1 MNHEQIK
8 RIVQEVFEKAKKGSV
23 SHSKYALA
31 KQVVKEIHH
40 LNPKTLERAYSR
52 YIEKNDAISTPN
64 PDTVQFFCKY
74 IGYPDYEAY
83 VREKSLSKITNVD
96 NRTHEEKKGNDSKKN
111 EKIKKKY
118 TWSLTLKIVFVFGAI
133 VALTSYFTKKKNIIP
148 NLSIIQITM
157 LHDLH

>member
-8 RIVQEVFEKAKKGSV
+8 KIVQEVFEKAKKGSV

-52 YIEKNDAISTPN
+52 YIEKNNTISVPN
-64 PDTVQFFCKY
+64 PDTVRFFCKY
-74 IGYPDYEAY
+74 LGYRDYEEY
-83 VREKSLSKITNVD
+83 MRKKSLSKITGVNKRKPKERRV
-96 NRTHEEKKGNDSKKN
+96 NESGKKGKF
-111 EKIKKKY
+111 KKKY
-118 TWSLTLKIVFVFGAI
+118 TWSLTLKIVFAFGAI
-133 VALTSYFTKKKNIIP
+133 VALTSYITKKKNIIT

-157 LHDLH
+157 LHDIQ

>member
-52 YIEKNDAISTPN
+52 YIEKNNAVSAPN
-64 PDTVQFFCKY
+64 PDTVRFFCKY
-74 IGYPDYEAY
+74 IGYTDYEEY
-83 VREKSLSKITNVD
+83 MRKKSLSKITGIHKRKSKERGID
-96 NRTHEEKKGNDSKKN
+96 DLEKNG
-111 EKIKKKY
+111 KIKKKY
-118 TWSLTLKIVFVFGAI
+118 TWSLTAI
-133 VALTSYFTKKKNIIP
+133 IA
-148 NLSIIQITM
+148 ITNY
-157 LHDLH
+157 LH

>member
-74 IGYPDYEAY
+74 IGYTDYEAY
-83 VREKSLSKITNVD
+83 VREKSLSKITEIN
-96 NRTHEEKKGNDSKKN
+96 NRTFQEKKGTNSKKK
-111 EKIKKKY
+111 ERIQKKY
-118 TWSLTLKIVFVFGAI
+118 TWSLTLKIVFVFGAM
-133 VALTSYFTKKKNIIP
+133 VALTSYISKKKNIIS
-148 NLSIIQITM
+148 NLSIIQITI
-157 LHDLH
+157 LQDLH